1 MFEKA
6 LKIANENGYTR
17 HASGYDNEKFKML
30 TVLNPDFWQAL
41 GRGLGKESVKVCD
54 QCGWEELT
62 DWEKKGTEREHY
74 CTNDKVSVTP
84 ISWRLYHSLR
94 YFETLMSGNSEEEF
108 WSSLIK
114 EKVE

>member
-6 LKIANENGYTR
+6 LKIASVNGFRNYNYSYANTK
-17 HASGYDNEKFKML
+17 EKIL
-30 TVLNPDFWQAL
+30 LSPLFWQAL
-41 GRGLGKESVKVCD
+41 GMGLGKESVKVCD

-74 CTNDKVSVTP
+74 CTNDKVSVIP
-84 ISWRLYHSLR
+84 ISWWLYHSLR
-94 YFETLMSGNSEEEF
+94 YFKTLMSGNSEEEF